1 MGRHWT
7 SAALLAW
14 LSCAAAAAQEAPES
28 AASRPRAFPD
38 FPWDSVVI
46 AWDEPRYKVEA
57 LRFKARDETG
67 IDWWGSDE
75 VIVETI
81 DPEGFAQSDE
91 IGGIDSDDTHEFDS
105 AKSCVVAPL
114 PGEAVLGRTS
124 VCDEVGR
131 PAPLGFRVRMW
142 EQDWGLGMGVCQ
154 RFFDHHGRAEC
165 PDDEYADFIGRAQV
179 DLTAEELDA
188 ALPSVG
194 DDLVETV
201 VLFPCPENVD
211 TCSLD
216 GDYSFTYRVTRLPD
230 VRTDFRSVL
239 AGAIQASGAGSGT
252 EAVISGLRSLRAPV
266 RREIEPEPA
275 PPAN

>member
-1 MGRHWT
+1 MGRHWAAA
-7 SAALLAW
+7 SAGLLAW
-14 LSCAAAAAQEAPES
+14 LAGAAAAQEAP
-28 AASRPRAFPD
+28 AAPRAFPD

-81 DPEGFAQSDE
+81 DPEGFAQSVE
-91 IGGIDSDDTHEFDS
+91 IGGIDSDDTHTFEP
-105 AKSCVVAPL
+105 AQSCIVAPL
-114 PGEAVLGRTS
+114 RGEAVLGRSS
-124 VCDEVGR
+124 VCDEAGR

-154 RFFDHHGRAEC
+154 RFFEHHGVAEC
-165 PDDEYADFIGRAQV
+165 PDDENADFIGRAQV
-179 DLTAEELDA
+179 DLTAGELDA

-194 DDLVETV
+194 GELVETV

-211 TCSLD
+211 TCSWD

-239 AGAIQASGAGSGT
+239 AGAIEASGAGSET
-252 EAVISGLRSLRAPV
+252 EAVVSGLRLLRAPAD
-266 RREIEPEPA
+266 REVEAEPA
-275 PPAN
+275 PTAN